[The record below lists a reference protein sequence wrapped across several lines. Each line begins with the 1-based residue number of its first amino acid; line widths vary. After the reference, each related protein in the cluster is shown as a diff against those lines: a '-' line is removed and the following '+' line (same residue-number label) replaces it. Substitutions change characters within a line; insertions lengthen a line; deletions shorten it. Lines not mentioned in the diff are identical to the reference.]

1 MNVDQNVEQCVIMV
15 IEDNPDNM
23 DLVTEIL
30 EDEGYVVEGFDR
42 VKPGLER
49 LKAGGIDLVLM
60 DVSLPDM
67 NGLEATRIIKADDA
81 LKNIPVLALTAHA
94 MANDERTC
102 LAAGCDAYLTK
113 PIDDDLLLQRIS
125 YFLEVKHA

>member
-1 MNVDQNVEQCVIMV
+1 VSVDVIAVIMV

-30 EDEGYVVEGFDR
+30 EDEDYVVEGFDR
-42 VKPGLER
+42 AKPGLER

-67 NGLEATRIIKADDA
+67 NGLDATRIIKADDA

-125 YFLEVKHA
+125 HFLEVNDA

>member
-1 MNVDQNVEQCVIMV
+1 MSVVKRVIMV

-30 EDEGYVVEGFDR
+30 EDEDYSVEGFDR
-42 VKPGLER
+42 AKPGLER
-49 LKAGGIDLVLM
+49 LQTGGIDLILM

-67 NGLEATRIIKADDA
+67 NGLDATRLIKQDDA
-81 LKNIPVLALTAHA
+81 LKDIPVLALTAHA

-102 LAAGCDAYLTK
+102 LDAGCDAYLTK

-125 YFLEVKHA
+125 FFLEVKHA

>member
-1 MNVDQNVEQCVIMV
+1 MSVIMV

-30 EDEGYVVEGFDR
+30 EDEDYTVECFDR
-42 VKPGLER
+42 ADAGLER
-49 LKAGGIDLVLM
+49 LQSGGIDLVLM

-67 NGLEATRIIKADDA
+67 NGLDATRIIKKDDA
-81 LKNIPVLALTAHA
+81 LKHIPVLALTAHA

-102 LAAGCDAYLTK
+102 LEAGCDAYLTK

-125 YFLEVKHA
+125 YFLEAFHA

>member
-1 MNVDQNVEQCVIMV
+1 MSVVKRVIMV

-30 EDEGYVVEGFDR
+30 EDEDYSVEGFDR
-42 VKPGLER
+42 AKPGLER
-49 LKAGGIDLVLM
+49 LQAGGIDLILM

-67 NGLEATRIIKADDA
+67 NGLDATRLIKQDDA
-81 LKNIPVLALTAHA
+81 LKHIPVLALTAHA

-125 YFLEVKHA
+125 FFLEVKHA

>member
-1 MNVDQNVEQCVIMV
+1 MSVIMV

-30 EDEGYVVEGFDR
+30 EDEDYTVEGFDR
-42 VKPGLER
+42 ARAGLER
-49 LKAGGIDLVLM
+49 LQSGGIDLILM

-67 NGLEATRIIKADDA
+67 NGLDATRIIKKDE
-81 LKNIPVLALTAHA
+81 KYKHIPVLALTAHA
-94 MANDERTC
+94 MAHDERSC
-102 LAAGCDAYLTK
+102 LDAGCDAYLTK

-125 YFLEVKHA
+125 CFLEVNRA

>member
-1 MNVDQNVEQCVIMV
+1 MNMVKHVIMV

-30 EDEGYVVEGFDR
+30 EDEDYVVEGFDR
-42 VKPGLER
+42 AKPGLER
-49 LKAGGIDLVLM
+49 LQTGGIDLILM

-67 NGLEATRIIKADDA
+67 NGLDATRLIKQNDA
-81 LKNIPVLALTAHA
+81 LKDIPVLALTAHA
-94 MANDERTC
+94 MANDERIC
-102 LAAGCDAYLTK
+102 LEAGCDAYLTK

-125 YFLEVKHA
+125 FFLEVNHA

>member
-1 MNVDQNVEQCVIMV
+1 MSVIMV

-30 EDEGYVVEGFDR
+30 EDEDYTVEGFDR
-42 VKPGLER
+42 AGAGLER
-49 LKAGGIDLVLM
+49 LQSGGIDLVLM

-67 NGLEATRIIKADDA
+67 NGLDATRIIKKDDA
-81 LKNIPVLALTAHA
+81 LKHIPVLALTAHA

-102 LAAGCDAYLTK
+102 LEAGCDAYLTK
-113 PIDDDLLLQRIS
+113 PIDDELLLQRIS
-125 YFLEVKHA
+125 YFLETFHA

>member
-1 MNVDQNVEQCVIMV
+1 MSVIMV

-30 EDEGYVVEGFDR
+30 EDEDYTVEGFDR
-42 VKPGLER
+42 AGTGLER
-49 LKAGGIDLVLM
+49 LQSGGIDLILM

-67 NGLEATRIIKADDA
+67 NGLDATRIIKKDDA
-81 LKNIPVLALTAHA
+81 LKHIPVLALTAHA

-102 LAAGCDAYLTK
+102 LDAGCDAYLTK
-113 PIDDDLLLQRIS
+113 PIDDDLLLQRII
-125 YFLEVKHA
+125 YFLEVKLA

>member
-1 MNVDQNVEQCVIMV
+1 MSVTDVTPIIMV

-30 EDEGYVVEGFDR
+30 EDEDYSVEGFDR
-42 VKPGLER
+42 AKAGLER
-49 LKAGGIDLVLM
+49 LKSGGIDLVLM

-67 NGLEATRIIKADDA
+67 NGLDATRIIKQNDA
-81 LKNIPVLALTAHA
+81 LKHIPVLALTAHA
-94 MANDERTC
+94 MANDERAC
-102 LAAGCDAYLTK
+102 LNAGCDAYLTK

-125 YFLEVKHA
+125 HFLEVNHA